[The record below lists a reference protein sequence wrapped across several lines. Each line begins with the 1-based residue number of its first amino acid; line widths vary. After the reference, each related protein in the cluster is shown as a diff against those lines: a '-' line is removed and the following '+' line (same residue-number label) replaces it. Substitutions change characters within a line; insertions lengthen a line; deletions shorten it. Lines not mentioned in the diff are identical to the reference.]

1 MPCGFAR
8 PRWQVRLRESV
19 PLEEGT
25 PADVNA
31 ACHGGYTGRTDVGS
45 YGCFWNLIKE
55 TTPKIDHVRSLV
67 AARKGNT

>member
-19 PLEEGT
+19 PLEEGK
-25 PADVNA
+25 PAGVNA

-55 TTPKIDHVRSLV
+55 TTPKIDHVGSLV
-67 AARKGNT
+67 AA